1 MQNALYRACLIGI
14 FALFGPASAN
24 AIIFFSDSGV
34 HTVNFQQQTLG
45 VLDSTTVN
53 FVGFGGARGFN
64 GFASGPRGIVT
75 GDTAVTAIDGSTINF
90 DGDRLIGGDGI
101 TFSGFSGL
109 TAGGDGLSLSR
120 STATISGGTLQGG
133 NVLASNDSLI
143 RGGNALNLDDS
154 TVVINGGT
162 FSHGI
167 PRRLS
172 GTGISQDGI
181 SVRAIADSVI
191 DLFGG
196 VFTSE
201 ILLADSVLNVF
212 GTDLMFHGTT
222 LTGNLQNGGDTS
234 IEINM
239 LGTSQVFLFNAIE
252 VPEPGTIAILTV
264 GLIALRRRNRR

>member
-1 MQNALYRACLIGI
+1 MQNALYRACLISI

-45 VLDSTTVN
+45 VLDATTVN
-53 FVGFGGARGFN
+53 FIGFGGARGFN
-64 GFASGPRGIVT
+64 GFASGPSGIVT
-75 GDTAVTAIDGSTINF
+75 GDTAVTAIEGSTINF

-101 TFSGFSGL
+101 TFSGFRGL

-133 NVLASNDSLI
+133 NVLSSSNSFL

-181 SVRAIADSVI
+181 SVRANADSVI

-196 VFTSE
+196 VFTAE
-201 ILLADSVLNVF
+201 ILLADSILNVF
-212 GTDLMFHGTT
+212 GTDLLFDGTI

-234 IEINM
+234 IDINL
-239 LGTSQVFLFNAIE
+239 LGDSQVFLFNSVEIS
-252 VPEPGTIAILTV
+252 EPGAIAILAF
-264 GLIALRRRNRR
+264 GFAAIGLRRRR